1 MIRNNDNQL
10 QFYINNGGWAGGTVL
25 TMELNRWYHIAAT
38 YEAGGDMN
46 FYVDGDLV
54 STVANCGT
62 MVASTT
68 DLQAGTAPSYN
79 DRYWRGDIQNVS
91 IWEDV
96 RTADEV
102 AADVAC
108 DFAGTEDGLMAYWP
122 LDLNAGTSITDET
135 GNHVAELSDV
145 TWIDVD

>member
-1 MIRNNDNQL
+1 M
-10 QFYINNGGWAGGTVL
+10 F

-108 DFAGTEDGLMAYWP
+108 DFAGTEEGLMAYWP